1 MQQQI
6 PGPANMIFLLHV
18 QLLLLQPL
26 SVCFQGLILSPL
38 LLYVSDPAASLSL
51 PGYHAV
57 SESGFP
63 SPNFEKTFFFW
74 LHCDLILLILFLKLK
89 QFFTFIYNT
98 DLDFFLNSFP
108 SKIRNSSDTRQQPC
122 KIWNDS

>member
-63 SPNFEKTFFFW
+63 SPNFET
-74 LHCDLILLILFLKLK
+74 H
-89 QFFTFIYNT
+89 
-98 DLDFFLNSFP
+98 FFLV
-108 SKIRNSSDTRQQPC
+108 TL
-122 KIWNDS
+122 